1 MSDPQQNN
9 AVLSATTN
17 MKDNLKKNSVVA
29 ISSVTFITSI
39 GLILAHLAG
48 GVKGTVK
55 PSLFFSLF
63 GLFLLMI
70 KLIQNITKKN
80 KSDNEKGLSEPNL
93 MKKPS
98 IIFLISSIVGL
109 APIAL
114 LYIMLYNVK
123 INDIIQMGKTAPE
136 GRTVVK
142 DNVDKSKMDMYKSFI
157 MIVYGIILL
166 CMFMITV
173 MLIAGMK
180 LIKKFQYIP
189 LVFSIVAFIIGA
201 IIYRYA
207 LLQIKF
213 YSTTD

>member
-17 MKDNLKKNSVVA
+17 MKENLKKNSVVA

-39 GLILAHLAG
+39 GLVLAHLAG
-48 GVKGTVK
+48 GVKGAVK

-63 GLFLLMI
+63 GLFLLVI
-70 KLIQNITKKN
+70 KLIENITKKN
-80 KSDNEKGLSEPNL
+80 KSDNEKGFNEPNL

-98 IIFLISSIVGL
+98 IIFLISSLFGL

-123 INDIIQMGKTAPE
+123 INDIIKDGKTAPE
-136 GRTVVK
+136 GRTIVK
-142 DNVDKSKMDMYKSFI
+142 DKAEKSKMDMYKSFI
-157 MIVYGIILL
+157 MIVYGIVLL
-166 CMFMITV
+166 CMFMITI

-180 LIKKFQYIP
+180 LIKKFKYIP

-213 YSTTD
+213 YSTTS

>member
-1 MSDPQQNN
+1 MNIFN
-9 AVLSATTN
+9 T
-17 MKDNLKKNSVVA
+17 
-29 ISSVTFITSI
+29 
-39 GLILAHLAG
+39 
-48 GVKGTVK
+48 
-55 PSLFFSLF
+55 
-63 GLFLLMI
+63 
-70 KLIQNITKKN
+70 IQNDMYKAMKEGNKNRSTALRIALSKIKDKPETEN

-123 INDIIQMGKTAPE
+123 INDIIQMGKTAPK